1 MPLITTS
8 HIVCNNVNL
17 VKVCLS
23 TYLPVFR
30 ILPKSGDSSSRT
42 YSTITLAAYYCSL
55 LCITGASFVLV
66 ASAHT
71 LGTLRTNYAQPP
83 SLFATSPR
91 PLALHSRLYPPR
103 RATTTPTMGVILFTG
118 SRHCALF
125 ELLTQRPNH
134 TIAATTPHP
143 LNASALA
150 QSVAMPVSHGTSQP
164 CAGTS
169 VASVYLYKA
178 GASQYINFFVL
189 PLSYS
194 AQERPLPQAYAPCGC
209 EARGHA
215 YGADGRSRTCDAPVN
230 SRMLYQLS
238 YICVS
243 RVYGYDLN

>member
-1 MPLITTS
+1 MF
-8 HIVCNNVNL
+8 
-17 VKVCLS
+17 
-23 TYLPVFR
+23 TYAICF
-30 ILPKSGDSSSRT
+30 I
-42 YSTITLAAYYCSL
+42 
-55 LCITGASFVLV
+55 
-66 ASAHT
+66 
-71 LGTLRTNYAQPP
+71 
-83 SLFATSPR
+83 LFATSPR

-103 RATTTPTMGVILFTG
+103 RATTPPALGVILFTG
-118 SRHCALF
+118 SGIALCLI

-150 QSVAMPVSHGTSQP
+150 QSIAMPVSHGTSQP

-169 VASVYLYKA
+169 VASVHLYKA

-215 YGADGRSRTCDAPVN
+215 YGADGGARTHDIPAHEVRCSTD
-230 SRMLYQLS
+230 
-238 YICVS
+238 
-243 RVYGYDLN
+243 